1 MRSKPQVEDWRV
13 VLDRLKHFSLSR
25 GMSGD
30 GIELRKRYDELAAQ
44 LKRIEIVLN
53 VFERY
58 NYKRK
63 IRYIYI
69 YIDNV
74 NSSKKK
80 YSI

>member
-1 MRSKPQVEDWRV
+1 MYSFIVQDKNAIE
-13 VLDRLKHFSLSR
+13 KKKKCTFSI
-25 GMSGD
+25 
-30 GIELRKRYDELAAQ
+30 IERN
-44 LKRIEIVLN
+44 EIVLN

-63 IRYIYI
+63 IIYIYI

-80 YSI
+80 